1 VNTEL
6 PPNVLKAKEKLL
18 NWLTDDNMFR
28 SNIRDDKLLF
38 GFKCVLP
45 LGAKRELMFVVVAP
59 KDLSNSVII
68 QTSMALSP
76 EHFSFLQQLPSDE
89 KHDFWHKCLAQLM
102 LRGYMTNFAMEQ
114 SDVKAVMVQKR
125 LFYSGLTHQSFYD
138 TVTSVHLATQYVATE
153 VRRKTKQFMPTS
165 PPASGDVDYESFR

>member
-1 VNTEL
+1 MNTEL
-6 PPNVLKAKEKLL
+6 PPNTLQAKENLL
-18 NWLTDDNMFR
+18 KWLTDDNMFR

-45 LGAKRELMFVVVAP
+45 LGPKRELMFVVVAP
-59 KDLSNSVII
+59 KDLNNSVIV

-102 LRGYMTNFAMEQ
+102 LRGFMTNFAMEQ
-114 SDVKAVMVQKR
+114 SAIPVKLV
-125 LFYSGLTHQSFYD
+125 L
-138 TVTSVHLATQYVATE
+138 
-153 VRRKTKQFMPTS
+153 
-165 PPASGDVDYESFR
+165 VDIILQMIFLMIIG